1 MANICSN
8 EMYVESPNKET
19 LNTIR
24 EYMDNWGNAIVE
36 EIDECSCE
44 YYFYSRWDFPKSSME
59 EMTNSIKDTEGLYI
73 RVLSVEK
80 WNYYCAFN
88 VFENGAWET
97 K

>member
-24 EYMDNWGNAIVE
+24 EYMDNWGNAILE
-36 EIDECSCE
+36 EIDEYSFE
-44 YYFYSRWDFPKSSME
+44 YYFDSRWDFPKKEMQ
-59 EMTNSIKDTEGLYI
+59 EMTDSIKNTEGLYI
-73 RVLSVEK
+73 RVLSVEEC
-80 WNYYCAFN
+80 NYYAAFN
-88 VFENGAWET
+88 IFEDGIWVT